1 MLGRMS
7 VSLSPAAPA
16 VPASTAR
23 VAATDAMWP
32 LWFAL
37 GSSLA
42 AAFGTH
48 WDIAWHRSIGRDS
61 FWTPPHVAIYAAAVM
76 AAVAALARILPA
88 TFGGASPRRPRVRV
102 LGFRGPLGAF
112 ISAWGGGAMLASAPF
127 DDWWHNAYGLD
138 VKILSPPHVVLA
150 LGIIALHVGA
160 LVMIAGALNRADGA
174 RRRTLELLVIVVGG
188 NLVVGLLTLFMEK
201 TVRPF
206 MHLGSFYLIVGLAV
220 VPVAGGGAGGDWP
233 PLGGDVG
240 RASSIR
246 CSCWRCSGRF
256 RWCPRN
262 RSWGPVLVPVTSLVP
277 PEFPLLLLPAAV
289 ALDAWSWR
297 RRGRPGA
304 ATVVIGALLFL
315 GVFLLCQWPFASFL
329 MSPPA
334 RNFFWGARYFDFWLP
349 ASTAYRRYAFLHESA
364 SATATLAGG
373 GAGDARRWRWR
384 RGGASAAGWPGCGDE
399 ARGAA
404 IATGLVL
411 LAAAARRRTS
421 AASTPSRTGWPA
433 RITCWSRFD
442 RRTSSRE
449 SPASTC
455 ARSTATFATFAWFRC
470 PWPGRAPLHRRSPTW
485 RSPAPTTRSSTA
497 ARCG

>member
-1 MLGRMS
+1 MS
-7 VSLSPAAPA
+7 VSISPAPAA
-16 VPASTAR
+16 VPASTAQ

-61 FWTPPHVAIYAAAVM
+61 FWTPPHVAIYTAAIM

-88 TFGGASPRRPRVRV
+88 TLGGASASSSSVRV

-160 LVMIAGALNRADGA
+160 LVMIAGALNRSEGA
-174 RRRTLELLVIVVGG
+174 RRRTLELLVIIVGG

-206 MHLGSFYLIVGLAV
+206 MHLGSFYFVVGLAV
-220 VPVAGGGAGGDWP
+220 VPVLAAVQGAAGRRWAATSVVVAYSVFLLALLWTF
-233 PLGGDVG
+233 PLVP
-240 RASSIR
+240 AQ
-246 CSCWRCSGRF
+246 
-256 RWCPRN
+256 PKL
-262 RSWGPVLVPVTSLVP
+262 GPVLVPVTCLVP
-277 PEFPLLLLPAAV
+277 PEFPLLLLPAAL
-289 ALDAWSWR
+289 ALDAWSR
-297 RRGRPGA
+297 QRRGRPGRPN
-304 ATVVIGALLFL
+304 VVIGGLLFVS
-315 GVFLLCQWPFASFL
+315 VFLLCQWPFASFL

-349 ASTAYRRYAFLHESA
+349 ASTAYRRYAFLQEPA
-364 SATATLAGG
+364 PATAI
-373 GAGDARRWRWR
+373 W
-384 RGGASAAGWPGCGDE
+384 
-399 ARGAA
+399 
-404 IATGLVL
+404 
-411 LAAAARRRTS
+411 LAAAVGGTALALAAGRGVGGWLARLRR
-421 AASTPSRTGWPA
+421 
-433 RITCWSRFD
+433 
-442 RRTSSRE
+442 
-449 SPASTC
+449 
-455 ARSTATFATFAWFRC
+455 
-470 PWPGRAPLHRRSPTW
+470 
-485 RSPAPTTRSSTA
+485 
-497 ARCG
+497 